1 MKKIK
6 PNWPKIILNLLA
18 FIPLAWLIINWVGG
32 KLGPNPIQRAQD
44 FLGDTALIMLL
55 ISLSMTPIK
64 NVTGYAKLGK
74 YKKTFGLQAFYYA
87 FSHVFVYAVIDYG
100 LSPKLLWQ
108 SFLHLW
114 YLWAGVPAF
123 VILLILAITSFKKIK
138 VWLGKKWKPLHR
150 FVYLAGVL
158 VVIHYILVMKGG
170 SAIVGG
176 NTVKPLI
183 AGSVLIILL
192 AARLPFK
199 RWFKGESAPATTLSD
214 TKS

>member
-1 MKKIK
+1 MNKIK
-6 PNWPKIILNLLA
+6 PNWPKIILNILA
-18 FIPLAWLIINWVGG
+18 FLPLAWLLVNWATGN
-32 KLGPNPIQRAQD
+32 LGANPIQRAQI

-55 ISLSMTPIK
+55 IALSMTPLK
-64 NVTGYAKLGK
+64 NVTGYAKLVK

-87 FSHVFVYAVIDYG
+87 LSHVFVYTVIDYG
-100 LSPKLLWQ
+100 LNLKLLWQ

-123 VILLILAITSFKKIK
+123 VILLVLAITSLKKIK

-176 NTVKPLI
+176 NTIKPLI
-183 AGSVLIILL
+183 AGVVLIVLL
-192 AARLPFK
+192 VARLPFK
-199 RWFKGESAPATTLSD
+199 RWFKRAPAPTTTLPD
-214 TKS
+214 MKA